1 MDRTERIA
9 LFIAA
14 LKEAQPETDCTSARK
29 LLDDTLNKIE
39 DSHSGASFDPDNWM
53 SDGRMYP
60 PQDDSEPRSDILG
73 ARLFYSRGHR
83 LYFGRNGA
91 IRIENR
97 TGPDRGKIVLNKPGR
112 DGGCLH

>member
-1 MDRTERIA
+1 MERVERIA

-14 LKEAQPETDCTSARK
+14 LEEAQPEANWTSARE
-29 LLDDTLNKIE
+29 LLDVTLRQIE
-39 DSHSGASFDPDNWM
+39 DAHSGAPFDPDKWT

-60 PQDDSEPRSDILG
+60 PQDDLERPSDILG

-83 LYFGRNGA
+83 LYFGENGA

-112 DGGCLH
+112 DGGRLT